1 MSRKLAS
8 PMGFSTA
15 AETAWFN
22 QELLPEHASAH
33 DAVPTG
39 QRRVLTAFAA
49 TLFVLG
55 SVLGVARANMNP
67 QREPLQLSMAAPQV
81 ASKAAPAAAV
91 APSKAKPKAV
101 KTATTHRKVK
111 AKAKKSTRRSRH
123 R

>member
-49 TLFVLG
+49 TLFLLG

-67 QREPLQLSMAAPQV
+67 QREPLQLSMAAP
-81 ASKAAPAAAV
+81 AAAPAKTAAV